1 MSTLHSVPQ
10 IINSLKI
17 TKSERHMD
25 LLIKTTNTQTN
36 PQMSFPSQQDLS
48 ANYYRAEG
56 PTIPEPGI
64 PQEEGRVLHP
74 KLDSLGR
81 LNLFISGGGIC
92 RGFSSPT
99 QHSHRD
105 LEGQQGTCGE
115 QGELLLPLPSCQCL
129 SEVEAWAL

>member
-10 IINSLKI
+10 IISSLKI

-56 PTIPEPGI
+56 PTSPEPGI
-64 PQEEGRVLHP
+64 PREEGRVLHP
-74 KLDSLGR
+74 KRDSLGR
-81 LNLFISGGGIC
+81 LNSFISGGGGNTGDGDLAPQISTATETWKAS
-92 RGFSSPT
+92 RGLVVSRESCFYPY
-99 QHSHRD
+99 
-105 LEGQQGTCGE
+105 
-115 QGELLLPLPSCQCL
+115 LPASAPQR
-129 SEVEAWAL
+129 